1 MIVEIMF
8 YIALLV
14 CTATVIIVA
23 IKGFLELM
31 APIKAEKAK
40 KLREQQENNQA

>member
-1 MIVEIMF
+1 MVVQFMF
-8 YIALLV
+8 YLALIV
-14 CTATVIIVA
+14 CTAVVIIVA

-40 KLREQQENNQA
+40 KRQQEKNQRE

>member
-1 MIVEIMF
+1 MVVQFMF
-8 YIALLV
+8 YLALII

-40 KLREQQENNQA
+40 KLQQEQNQRQ